1 MLPYSRIF
9 APQIDQ
15 IWLEFEP
22 GRDRRFRRP
31 EPTESHLARNSRS
44 ANLTVRNSEC
54 VQWGYKN
61 DDVVVYANRL
71 PDGLSEL
78 FGASIYGRPSRTW
91 THVRAFSCT
100 KSSPGTCASKRNRG
114 ADARHPAFLHGF
126 PVPLSNN
133 DSPAIIAISVN
144 AGCGVNPNCE
154 FLVFRQHENK
164 DILILSGVAVD
175 WDFNSTRHHGYHDLT
190 LTNYQGVHRVLSVWQ
205 FDGHQY
211 CLTSQT
217 DRSSDGAE
225 RKLPV
230 NHGRP

>member
-15 IWLEFEP
+15 FWLEFEP

-31 EPTESHLARNSRS
+31 EATESHLARNSRS

-61 DDVVVYANRL
+61 DDVVPYANRH

-91 THVRAFSCT
+91 AHVRAFSCT

-126 PVPLSNN
+126 HGAAFKQRFSCNYCYFCECGLRGESKLRIPRLP
-133 DSPAIIAISVN
+133 PA
-144 AGCGVNPNCE
+144 
-154 FLVFRQHENK
+154 RK
-164 DILILSGVAVD
+164 
-175 WDFNSTRHHGYHDLT
+175 
-190 LTNYQGVHRVLSVWQ
+190 QGHTYPQR
-205 FDGHQY
+205 
-211 CLTSQT
+211 
-217 DRSSDGAE
+217 R
-225 RKLPV
+225 
-230 NHGRP
+230 GRRLGFQ